1 MYFTYRKREDM
12 ANIHVLT
19 TDLGTINGKNLL
31 EGNVDITSADLGLD
45 LVDNTPDAEKVVAS
59 AGKLTTPILINGVE
73 FDGSADITVTAGDAD
88 AYKKGQDVEIGLD
101 NSLIL
106 TAPDGKKY
114 SLSVTDTANLVT
126 TEITAEPE
134 NPGVF

>member
-1 MYFTYRKREDM
+1 MA
-12 ANIHVLT
+12 ANIHVLQS
-19 TDLGTINGKNLL
+19 DIGTINGKSIL
-31 EGNVDITSADLGLD
+31 GGDIVITKEDVGLG

-101 NSLIL
+101 SSLIL

-126 TEITAEPE
+126 TEIVVTP
-134 NPGVF
+134 